1 MKKTYI
7 LIISVL
13 VILIGVSAVTAWS
26 LRDWFREK
34 RFNFRTVEENQIYRS
49 GLPTKENLAYLK
61 ENYNIKTIFSFSGD
75 ITQEYKDIED
85 FARENS
91 INLIKLP
98 MVTEK
103 DPVKEYVATYLAEVN
118 KSNNWPVL
126 VHCGAG
132 VDRTSWMIA
141 LFRMVHQ
148 GWTWDQAYEEAKK
161 CGLHYKD
168 PEKSDI
174 TSRIPD
180 LAALFMTTNG
190 PAIPQKQVP

>member
-1 MKKTYI
+1 MKK
-7 LIISVL
+7 LKIISLAVL
-13 VILIGVSAVTAWS
+13 VVIVCLSTAAWS

-34 RFNFRTVEENQIYRS
+34 RFNFRTVEENKIYRS
-49 GLPTKENLAYLK
+49 GLPSKNDLAYLRDK
-61 ENYNIKTIFSFSGD
+61 YKIKTIFSFSGD
-75 ITQEYKDIED
+75 VTPKYKDIED

-91 INLIKLP
+91 VTLYKLA

-103 DPVKEYVATYLAEVN
+103 DPVREYVEIYLEEVN

-141 LFRMVHQ
+141 LYRMVHQ
-148 GWTWDQAYEEAKK
+148 GWTWERAYEEAKK

-168 PEKSDI
+168 LEKGEI
-174 TSRIPD
+174 TSRIPA
-180 LAALFMTTNG
+180 LADSFMITSQ
-190 PAIPQKQVP
+190 PPEEAPHP

>member
-1 MKKTYI
+1 MKKLKI
-7 LIISVL
+7 ALFAVL
-13 VILIGVSAVTAWS
+13 VVIVCLAVAAWS

-34 RFNFRTVEENQIYRS
+34 RINFKTVEENKVYRS
-49 GLPTKENLAYLK
+49 GLPSKNDLAYLREK
-61 ENYNIKTIFSFSGD
+61 YKIKTIFSFSGD

-91 INLIKLP
+91 VTLFKLA

-103 DPVKEYVATYLAEVN
+103 DPVREYVEIYLEEVN

-148 GWTWDQAYEEAKK
+148 GWTWERAFEEAKK

-168 PEKSDI
+168 PEKGEI
-174 TSRIPD
+174 TSRIPA
-180 LAALFMTTNG
+180 LAASFMKTN
-190 PAIPQKQVP
+190 PPPKEASQQ

>member
-1 MKKTYI
+1 MKKIKII
-7 LIISVL
+7 LFAVL
-13 VILIGVSAVTAWS
+13 VILVCLSAVAWS

-34 RFNFRTVEENQIYRS
+34 RINFRTVEENKIYRS
-49 GLPTKENLAYLK
+49 GLPSKKDLAYLREK
-61 ENYNIKTIFSFSGD
+61 YKIKTIFSFSGD
-75 ITQEYKDIED
+75 ITQKYKDIED

-91 INLIKLP
+91 VTLFKLA

-103 DPVKEYVATYLAEVN
+103 DPVREYVAIYLEEVN

-141 LFRMVHQ
+141 IYRMVHQ
-148 GWTWDQAYEEAKK
+148 GWSWERAYEEAKK

-168 PEKSDI
+168 PEKGEI
-174 TSRIPD
+174 TSRIPA
-180 LAALFMTTNG
+180 LAASFMKTNRPNAG
-190 PAIPQKQVP
+190 ASGE

>member
-1 MKKTYI
+1 MKKVYI
-7 LIISVL
+7 ISISVL
-13 VILIGVSAVTAWS
+13 VILLCVSAVTAWS
-26 LRDWFREK
+26 LRDWFREQ
-34 RFNFRTVEENQIYRS
+34 RFNFKTVEENKIYRS
-49 GLPTKENLAYLK
+49 GLPSKENLAYLHEK
-61 ENYNIKTIFSFSGD
+61 YKIKTIFSFSGD

-91 INLIKLP
+91 VTLIKLP

-103 DPVKEYVATYLAEVN
+103 DPVVEYVTTYLAEVN

-141 LFRMVHQ
+141 LYRMVHQ
-148 GWTWDQAYEEAKK
+148 GWTWERAFEEAKR

-168 PEKSDI
+168 PEKGEI
-174 TSRIPD
+174 TARIPD
-180 LAALFMTTNG
+180 LAALFMSSN
-190 PAIPQKQVP
+190 PPVKQARQP

>member
-1 MKKTYI
+1 MKKIYI
-7 LIISVL
+7 LSISVL
-13 VILIGVSAVTAWS
+13 VILIGISAVACWS
-26 LRDWFREK
+26 LRDWYREQ
-34 RFNFRTVEENQIYRS
+34 RFNFKTVEENQIYRS
-49 GLPTKENLAYLK
+49 GLPSKENLGYLK
-61 ENYNIKTIFSFSGD
+61 EKYKIKTIFSFSGD

-103 DPVKEYVATYLAEVN
+103 DPVREYVATYLAEVN
-118 KSNNWPVL
+118 QSNNWPVL

-148 GWTWDQAYEEAKK
+148 GWSWDRAYEEAKK

-168 PEKSDI
+168 KEKGEI
-174 TSRIPD
+174 TSRIPA
-180 LAALFMTTNG
+180 LAASFMTTNG
-190 PAIPQKQVP
+190 PVTPQKQSP